1 MTNNYQPECFDFNFS
16 GGGRDPNK
24 PCVFPWIHIVDGIK
38 YYGCVETVCPTQVDE
53 KGVETGS
60 WGYCGPD
67 CRSHEETVT
76 WEKEES
82 IKMTLQYDNTV
93 DLRIGLEIYGYLL
106 SGVVLVGLI
115 LTMLIPAMGK
125 IIVTI
130 Y

>member
-1 MTNNYQPECFDFNFS
+1 ME
-16 GGGRDPNK
+16 
-24 PCVFPWIHIVDGIK
+24 K
-38 YYGCVETVCPTQVDE
+38 YCPTKVDE
-53 KGVETGS
+53 NGVETGS

-82 IKMTLQYDNTV
+82 IKMTLQYDNSV
-93 DLRIGLEIYGYLL
+93 NLRTWLKIYGYLL